1 MNDIIEY
8 TGQIEILQDISHYTV
23 KLIQED
29 GYKIDL
35 LLRFKELAESYP
47 NSKFQ
52 ISYFI
57 TDKRLSKSQ
66 ALREYYK
73 NLLGNEIRAKYRTTQ
88 VQYSSTSVD
97 EIYTT
102 SLKIGGHDLYKELV
116 QYKKKYLILKITII
130 KTAD

>member
-66 ALREYYK
+66 ALRQYYK
-73 NLLGNEIRAKYRTTQ
+73 NLLGNEIHAKYRTTQ

>member
-73 NLLGNEIRAKYRTTQ
+73 NLLGNEIHAKYRTTQ